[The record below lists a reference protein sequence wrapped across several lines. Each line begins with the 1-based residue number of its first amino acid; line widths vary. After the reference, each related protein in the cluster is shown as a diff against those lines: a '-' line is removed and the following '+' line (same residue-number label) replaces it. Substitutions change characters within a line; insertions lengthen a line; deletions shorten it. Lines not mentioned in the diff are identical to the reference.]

1 MSIMRVRKRV
11 IKRPV
16 PTQMQDLTTLS
27 STKPSKIDTSMRSIT
42 LRDENRRKGSTVSK
56 GSLELLY
63 RMDGLTFRI
72 VQKYVEKMVGGGYVI
87 KGGSDASRLACE
99 NLANDINLKYLL
111 SEIVRDIF
119 VTGNGTAWT
128 EIGYNEDGTDILVIK
143 MINPKSGITFVK
155 DDKDNVL
162 YDRNLRPVGF
172 KLGGTLGF
180 PKMEWYENEI
190 KVEEEVVW
198 TPSKPGEDG
207 RDRIAYWKLV
217 GVGEEEEGMSPLEP
231 GYKASIVRLNL
242 EDTVGNAAF
251 RSLAVMAIVGDKDQ
265 PLESVT
271 DAQLDA
277 VKNKLRELDQ
287 DTVWAFRRNVEI
299 SKFPMPDITGY
310 EELMYYFADL
320 ASSGSGIGISLI
332 LQPAARGYR
341 GDIEIKQEE
350 FMDSVKIFQQ
360 ALETQIKEFLF
371 KRLLRAK
378 GHSTKNMPYIKLIGK
393 ESGIALSTSRR
404 LSTYARYGILTPDPE
419 LEDWIRENEGLPPL
433 DEEIKKVK
441 YDPKNMAVSQNSP
454 KEDPDS
460 KKPDEDDDEEDED
473 DRDD

>member
-1 MSIMRVRKRV
+1 MSAFRVRKTV
-11 IKRPV
+11 ASSV
-16 PTQMQDLTTLS
+16 PKDTQDLTTLTS
-27 STKPSKIDTSMRSIT
+27 GKTSKVDSSMRSIT
-42 LRDENRRKGSTVSK
+42 LKDANKRKGSTVSK
-56 GSLELLY
+56 GALELLY

-72 VQKYVEKMVGGGYVI
+72 VQKYIEKIVGGGYIV
-87 KGGSDASRLACE
+87 KGGSEAARKLCQDLAD
-99 NLANDINLKYLL
+99 NIDLKYLL
-111 SEIVRDIF
+111 SEVVRDIF

-128 EIGYNEDGTDILVIK
+128 EIGYNKSGTNIVLVK

-155 DDKDNVL
+155 DDKNNVL
-162 YDRNLRPVGF
+162 YDATLRPAGF
-172 KLGGTLGF
+172 KLGGELGF
-180 PKMEWYENEI
+180 PKMEWHQDRI
-190 KVEEEVVW
+190 VIQEEVVW

-231 GYKASIVRLNL
+231 GYKASIIRMNL

-265 PLESVT
+265 PLEAVT
-271 DAQLDA
+271 DAQLDT

-299 SKFPMPDITGY
+299 GKFPMPDVGGY
-310 EELMYYFADL
+310 EKLMYYFADL

-332 LQPAARGYR
+332 LQPAERGYR

-360 ALETQIKEFLF
+360 ALEKQIKDFLF
-371 KRLLRAK
+371 RRLLVAH
-378 GHSTKNMPYIKLIGK
+378 GQSTLNIPHIKLIGK

-404 LSTYARYGILTPDPE
+404 LSTYARYGILTPDPL
-419 LEDWIRENEGLPPL
+419 LEEWIRENEGLPPL
-433 DEEIKKVK
+433 DEAIKKVK
-441 YDPKNMAVSQNSP
+441 YDPKNMIQSKDETNESR
-454 KEDPDS
+454 DS
-460 KKPDEDDDEEDED
+460 KKPDEDDDKEED
-473 DRDD
+473 